1 MKSKHIK
8 SISVAIFLLL
18 ALSALS
24 ACSDQEMGSITG
36 VNHTGEGI
44 QSFSIDNAGG
54 SSVGRYGIS
63 GVVCCAAYPS
73 KWSPELRVTVEWER
87 SDCEGRWNLCT
98 VESARQDRWPHK
110 TFKKNIPME
119 KYTDSGSIYVVFL
132 PHDDVRIY
140 ITNYYPES
148 KNFPSKLG
156 FPKDPGDDKTYI
168 EMKKNRKDEPRQR

>member
-73 KWSPELRVTVEWER
+73 KWSPELKVTVEWER
-87 SDCEGRWNLCT
+87 TDCEGHEDLCT
-98 VESARQDRWPHK
+98 LEAARAGTTPYK
-110 TFKKNIPME
+110 TIKKTIPIE
-119 KYTDSGSIYVVFL
+119 KHTDSGSIYVVFL

-148 KNFPSKLG
+148 ERFPSKLG